1 MPDLVR
7 VRDKNSNA
15 EYTVGARRAAQLV
28 GRGGVELVKDGDAE
42 DRLGRALPATTT
54 APAASEPDPSGE
66 TEPAPSTS
74 ATTKSKSASKEQ
86 TR

>member
-7 VRDKNSNA
+7 IRDKNSNV
-15 EYTVGARRAAQLV
+15 EYTVGRRRAEQLV
-28 GRGGVELVKDGDAE
+28 ERGGVELVKDGDAA

-66 TEPAPSTS
+66 TNPAPSTS

>member
-7 VRDKNSNA
+7 IRDKSTDT
-15 EYTVGARRAAQLV
+15 EYSVGARRAAQLV
-28 GRGGVELVKDGDAE
+28 ERGGVELVTDGDAA

-54 APAASEPDPSGE
+54 APAASEPDPRGE

-74 ATTKSKSASKEQ
+74 ATTKSKSASKEE